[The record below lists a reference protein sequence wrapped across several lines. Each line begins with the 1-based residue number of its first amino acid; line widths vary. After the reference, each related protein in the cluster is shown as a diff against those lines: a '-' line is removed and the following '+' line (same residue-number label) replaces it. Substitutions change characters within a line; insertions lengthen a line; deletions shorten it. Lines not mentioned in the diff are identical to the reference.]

1 MMGDLLHILGTS
13 SNAGKTTIT
22 LSVIKTLRSKGYRV
36 APFKAMN
43 MSLNSISTRDGSE
56 ISRAQ
61 WLQAFGAGIE
71 PEAWM
76 NPVLIKPEGMGK
88 SQVILMGKS
97 IGIRTVGQY
106 GTLISGD
113 IKKIVENI
121 INEKKGEYDFIVA
134 EGAGGCS
141 EINLYDRD
149 ISNTWLTKISKGKGF
164 IVGNIE
170 YGGVFGSIFGSYKLS
185 QYPETI
191 KGFIINK
198 MLGDTKI
205 LDDGIKK
212 IENLTG
218 LKHIGTVPKVK
229 KEFLPGEDSIDYD
242 FKRDDGKVGI
252 IKYPYWENYS
262 DLDSVYYHN
271 LARDIHKDIPEGL
284 KAIILPGS
292 KNVFMDIK
300 YLRDT
305 GMDKRIKEIAKSDVK
320 IIGICGGFQ
329 ILGKNIYDERTGD
342 REYGLGIIPYDF
354 HYSKEKTVRQINY
367 SGEIDGISFE
377 GNGYEIHYG
386 QVSGEIK
393 KPFAMTDFG
402 REGYFDG
409 NILGTNIH
417 GVLENAKILSWL
429 AETNITKNYENILN
443 EIVTKFSENI
453 SRHIDIETMIQI

>member
-1 MMGDLLHILGTS
+1 MGELLHILGTA

-22 LSVIKTLRSKGYRV
+22 LSVIKSLRSKGYKV

-43 MSLNSISTRDGSE
+43 MSLNSISTKDGSE

-71 PEAWM
+71 PESWM

-88 SQVILMGKS
+88 SQVIILGKS
-97 IGIRTVGQY
+97 IGVRTVGQY
-106 GTLISGD
+106 GTLISGE
-113 IKKIVENI
+113 IKKMVENLV
-121 INEKKGEYDFIVA
+121 NEKKDEYDFIIA

-170 YGGVFGSIFGSYKLS
+170 FGGVFGSIFGSYTLS

-198 MLGDTKI
+198 MLGETNI
-205 LDDGIKK
+205 LEKGIKK

-218 LKHIGTVPKVK
+218 MRHIGTVPKVK
-229 KEFLPGEDSIDYD
+229 REFLPGEDSIDYD
-242 FKRDDGKVGI
+242 FRKDNGYIGI

-271 LARDIHKDIPEGL
+271 LALDINKEIPEKL

-292 KNVFMDIK
+292 KNVFKDIK
-300 YLRDT
+300 YLRET
-305 GMDKRIKEIAKSDVK
+305 GFDKKIKEIAKSDVK
-320 IIGICGGFQ
+320 IVGICGGFQ
-329 ILGKNIYDERTGD
+329 ILGKNIYDERTG
-342 REYGLGIIPYDF
+342 EMESGLEIIPYDF
-354 HYSKEKTVRQINY
+354 HYSNEKTVRQVNY

-377 GNGYEIHYG
+377 GKGYEIHYG

-393 KPFAMTDFG
+393 KPFATTEFG
-402 REGYFDG
+402 NEGYFDD
-409 NILGTNIH
+409 NVLGTNIH
-417 GVLENAKILSWL
+417 GILENAKILSWL
-429 AETNITKNYENILN
+429 SQESITKNYQEILD
-443 EIVTKFSENI
+443 EIVTKFSGEI
-453 SRHIDIETMIQI
+453 SRHLDIEAMIQI